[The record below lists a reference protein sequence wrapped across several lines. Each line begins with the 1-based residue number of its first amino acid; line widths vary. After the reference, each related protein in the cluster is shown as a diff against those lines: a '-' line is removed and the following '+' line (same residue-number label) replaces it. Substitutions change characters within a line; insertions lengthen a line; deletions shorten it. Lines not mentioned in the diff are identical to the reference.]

1 MLYALVLSLIFGL
14 VLQFYL
20 QEQLAVKKQRFRQ
33 KDRLTAELMVLLIQK
48 NLPKKS
54 QTVYFKQGQVT
65 YQITSAP
72 SEHVAVTDQTVSNS
86 EGSYI
91 VHLTDGSDFIIKK

>member
-20 QEQLAVKKQRFRQ
+20 QEQLAVKKQMFRQ

-48 NLPKKS
+48 NLPKKN

-65 YQITSAP
+65 YQITS
-72 SEHVAVTDQTVSNS
+72 Q
-86 EGSYI
+86 
-91 VHLTDGSDFIIKK
+91 HLQNM